1 MNSELH
7 VAETPEAAGA
17 ALANL
22 IANRLRQAAAEGR
35 EFHLAL
41 SGGKTPIPFFDAL
54 CAENDLPW
62 QQLWLY
68 WSDERCVPPN
78 DPDSNYGLARKHL
91 LSKIH
96 VPKGQIERLRGEV
109 DPEAEAARYSALLRQ
124 RLPASDAQPEAV
136 NAPPVLDC
144 VVLGLGDDG
153 HTASLFP
160 GDDDALVSSELLLG
174 VIHPQSGQLRLTM
187 TPALMN
193 AAREVVFFVTG
204 SSKAK
209 ILNQVRQSAGTEQ
222 TYPAQ
227 AIRPEHLHWF
237 VDQAATSP

>member
-7 VAETPEAAGA
+7 VAQTPEAAGA
-17 ALANL
+17 ALASL
-22 IANRLRQAAAEGR
+22 IAGRLRQAAAEGR

-41 SGGKTPIPFFDAL
+41 SGGKTPIPFFEAL

-109 DPEAEAARYSALLRQ
+109 DPEAEAVRYSALLRQ
-124 RLPASDAQPEAV
+124 RLPASDLDSV

-144 VVLGLGDDG
+144 VLLGLGDDG

-160 GDDDALVSSELLLG
+160 GDDDSLVSSELLLG
-174 VIHPQSGQLRLTM
+174 VMHPQSGQLRLTM
-187 TPALMN
+187 TPALIN

-204 SSKAK
+204 SSKAE
-209 ILNQVRQSAGTEQ
+209 ILSQVRQSAVMGQ

-227 AIRPEHLHWF
+227 AIQPEQLHWF